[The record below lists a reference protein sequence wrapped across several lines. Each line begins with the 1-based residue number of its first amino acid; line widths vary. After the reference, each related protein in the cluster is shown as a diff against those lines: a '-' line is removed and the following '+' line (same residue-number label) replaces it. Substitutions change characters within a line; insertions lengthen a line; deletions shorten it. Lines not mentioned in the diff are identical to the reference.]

1 MAIGILGTG
10 SYIPNVVTKNEHF
23 LEHDF
28 YSNQGDR
35 FEVDNTEIIEKF
47 QAITGIRERR
57 YAQDDELTSDLGY
70 QAAKNAI
77 EDAAIDKESIDY
89 IIFAHNF
96 GDVRKGE
103 NQSDLIPSLASK
115 VKNQLQIKNPNC
127 VAYDMIFGCPGWIE
141 AMIQAK
147 AFIQSGMAKNCLII
161 GGEALS
167 RVVDHHDRDSMIFA
181 DGAGACILGDTQGG
195 GEILAH
201 HSQTFAGDET
211 FYLYFDKSNHKENG
225 YDNTRFIKMNG
236 RKVYE
241 LAVINV
247 PEALRVCLE
256 KSGESIEN
264 VKKVFIHQANE
275 KMDEAIIKRFYR
287 KFKKEV
293 PKNIMP
299 MNIQTVGNNSVAT
312 VPILYDMVRQGV
324 YSEHEL
330 REGEIVIMASVG
342 AGMNINAVVYKY

>member
-161 GGEALS
+161 GGESLS

>member
-10 SYIPNVVTKNEHF
+10 SYIPKVLTKNEHF
-23 LEHDF
+23 LEHEF

-35 FEVDNTEIIEKF
+35 FEDDNTEIIEKF

-70 QAAKNAI
+70 QAAKKAI
-77 EDAAIDKESIDY
+77 EDANIDKESIDY

-147 AFIQSGMAKNCLII
+147 AFIQSGMAKNCLVI

-181 DGAGACILGDTQGG
+181 DGAGACILGETQGR

-241 LAVINV
+241 LAVVNV

-324 YSEHEL
+324 YSEHQL
-330 REGEIVIMASVG
+330 REGDIVIMASVG
-342 AGMNINAVVYKY
+342 AGMNINAIVYKY

>member
-10 SYIPNVVTKNEHF
+10 SYIPKVVTKNEHF

-147 AFIQSGMAKNCLII
+147 AFIQSGMAKNCLVI

-241 LAVINV
+241 LAVVNV

-293 PKNIMP
+293 PENIMP

-330 REGEIVIMASVG
+330 RKGDIVIMASVG

>member
-1 MAIGILGTG
+1 M
-10 SYIPNVVTKNEHF
+10 VTKNEHF

-161 GGEALS
+161 GGESLS

-241 LAVINV
+241 IAVINV

>member
-10 SYIPNVVTKNEHF
+10 SYIPEVVTKNEHF
-23 LEHDF
+23 LEHEF

-35 FEVDNTEIIEKF
+35 FEVDNHEIIEKF

-77 EDAAIDKESIDY
+77 EDAAIDKETIDY

-147 AFIQSGMAKNCLII
+147 AFIQSGMAKNCLVI

-181 DGAGACILGDTQGG
+181 DGAGACILGETQGD

-241 LAVINV
+241 LAVVNV

-256 KSGESIEN
+256 KSGESIDS

-293 PKNIMP
+293 PENIMP

-312 VPILYDMVRQGV
+312 VPILYDMVRQGA
-324 YSEHEL
+324 YNEHEL
-330 REGEIVIMASVG
+330 QAGDIIIMASVG
-342 AGMNINAVVYKY
+342 AGMNINAIVYKY

>member
-10 SYIPNVVTKNEHF
+10 SYIPKVVTKNEHF
-23 LEHDF
+23 LEHEF

-77 EDAAIDKESIDY
+77 EDAGIDKESIDY

-147 AFIQSGMAKNCLII
+147 AFIQSGMAKNCLVI

-181 DGAGACILGDTQGG
+181 DGAGACILGETQGN

-241 LAVINV
+241 LAVVNV

-256 KSGESIEN
+256 KSGESIDS

-293 PKNIMP
+293 PENIMP

-312 VPILYDMVRQGV
+312 VPILYDMVRQGT
-324 YSEHEL
+324 YNEHEL
-330 REGEIVIMASVG
+330 QAGDIIIMASVG
-342 AGMNINAVVYKY
+342 AGMNINAIVYKY

>member
-10 SYIPNVVTKNEHF
+10 SYIPKVVTKNEHF

-77 EDAAIDKESIDY
+77 EDAAINKESIDY

-147 AFIQSGMAKNCLII
+147 AFIQSGMAKNCLVI

-241 LAVINV
+241 LAVVNV

-293 PKNIMP
+293 PENIMP

-330 REGEIVIMASVG
+330 RKGDIVIMASVG

>member
-161 GGEALS
+161 GGESLS

-241 LAVINV
+241 IAVINV